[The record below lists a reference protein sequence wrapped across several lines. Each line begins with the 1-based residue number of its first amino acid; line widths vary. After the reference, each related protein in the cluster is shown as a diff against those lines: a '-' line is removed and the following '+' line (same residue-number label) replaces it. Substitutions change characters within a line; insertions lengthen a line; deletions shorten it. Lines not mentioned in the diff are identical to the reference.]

1 MRHTVRRCSIILCL
15 LAAGCAG
22 RGVANNAPPTPPA
35 PRQDDAQATQ
45 RMAAA
50 ETFCQQLAADPQ
62 LAPLRGRILPLDPKV
77 PWTRDMMTIA
87 SYVNERE
94 RALLVVLDGKR
105 AECRRALIEA
115 SPGQAVP
122 FMDYWQRQDDA
133 MVKLYNREIPISSY
147 NRAMASAQTH
157 FSEEVSNQQAD
168 RAARAN
174 QPPGDGAP
182 NDASAMRAGAVP
194 PLDSFRAFAPR

>member
-1 MRHTVRRCSIILCL
+1 MV
-15 LAAGCAG
+15 
-22 RGVANNAPPTPPA
+22 
-35 PRQDDAQATQ
+35 
-45 RMAAA
+45 AA
-50 ETFCQQLAADPQ
+50 ESFCQQLAADPQ

-94 RALLVVLDGKR
+94 RALLVVLDGRR
-105 AECRRALIEA
+105 AECRRAEIEA

-122 FMDYWQRQDDA
+122 LMNYWQRQDDA

-147 NRAMASAQTH
+147 NRAMANAQTR
-157 FSEEVSNQQAD
+157 FSEEVSYQQTD
-168 RAARAN
+168 RAVRAN
-174 QPPGDGAP
+174 APPTDGAP

-194 PLDSFRAFAPR
+194 SLDSFRALNPR